1 MWIFIV
7 AIIAIVIIIK
17 TKSKSDEV
25 VDHVAAHGGMRK
37 KYSVLVERLLSSHP
51 NMTIITETRT
61 FMDIGMNNPD
71 GSSHFYFQQVS
82 KNAVMIQYELK
93 GDPTMPDF
101 KIDWTFNDSYNQ
113 EIMLLQISADLERKM
128 RMYE

>member
-25 VDHVAAHGGMRK
+25 VDHVAAHGGMRE
-37 KYSVLVERLLSSHP
+37 KYNVLVERILSSHP
-51 NMTIITETRT
+51 NMAIITETKT

-113 EIMLLQISADLERKM
+113 EIMLLQIGTDLERKM
-128 RMYE
+128 MMY

>member
-25 VDHVAAHGGMRK
+25 VGHVAAHGGMRE
-37 KYSVLVERLLSSHP
+37 KYNVLVERLLSSHP
-51 NMTIITETRT
+51 NMAVLTETRT

-82 KNAVMIQYELK
+82 KDAIMIQFELK

-101 KIDWTFNDSYNQ
+101 KIDWTFIDSYNQ
-113 EIMLLQISADLERKM
+113 EIMLLKIFTDLQRKM
-128 RMYE
+128 MMY

>member
-7 AIIAIVIIIK
+7 AIIAIVIIVK

-25 VDHVAAHGGMRK
+25 VEHVAAHGGMRE
-37 KYSVLVERLLSSHP
+37 KYNVLVERILSSHP
-51 NMTIITETRT
+51 NMAVITETRT

-82 KNAVMIQYELK
+82 KNAVLIQYELK

-101 KIDWTFNDSYNQ
+101 KIDWTFDDSFDQ
-113 EIMLLQISADLERKM
+113 GIMLLKIGTDLQRKM
-128 RMYE
+128 MMY

>member
-25 VDHVAAHGGMRK
+25 VDHVAAHGGMRE

>member
-7 AIIAIVIIIK
+7 AIIAIVIIVK

-25 VDHVAAHGGMRK
+25 VEHVAAHGGMRE
-37 KYSVLVERLLSSHP
+37 KYNILAERLLSSHP
-51 NMTIITETRT
+51 NMAVITETRT

-71 GSSHFYFQQVS
+71 GSSHFYFQQVG
-82 KNAVMIQYELK
+82 KNAIMIQYELK

-101 KIDWTFNDSYNQ
+101 KIHWTFNDSYDQ
-113 EIMLLQISADLERKM
+113 DIMLLKIFTDLQRKM
-128 RMYE
+128 MMY

>member
-7 AIIAIVIIIK
+7 AIIAIVIIVK

-25 VDHVAAHGGMRK
+25 VEHVTAHGGMRE
-37 KYSVLVERLLSSHP
+37 KYNVLVEHLLSSHP
-51 NMTIITETRT
+51 NMAVLAETRT

-71 GSSHFYFQQVS
+71 GSSHFYFQQFS
-82 KNAVMIQYELK
+82 KNAIMIQYELK

-101 KIDWTFNDSYNQ
+101 KIDWTFNDSYDQ
-113 EIMLLQISADLERKM
+113 EIMLLQIGTDLERKM
-128 RMYE
+128 IMY

>member
-7 AIIAIVIIIK
+7 AIIAIVIIVK

-25 VDHVAAHGGMRK
+25 VEHVASHGGMRE
-37 KYSVLVERLLSSHP
+37 KYSVLVERLLLSHP
-51 NMTIITETRT
+51 NMAGITETRT

-82 KNAVMIQYELK
+82 NNAVMIQYELK

-101 KIDWTFNDSYNQ
+101 KIEWTFNDSYDQ
-113 EIMLLQISADLERKM
+113 KIMLLKIGSDLQQKM
-128 RMYE
+128 MMY

>member
-7 AIIAIVIIIK
+7 AIIAIVIIVK

-25 VDHVAAHGGMRK
+25 VDHVAAHGGMRE
-37 KYSVLVERLLSSHP
+37 KYNVLVERILSSHP
-51 NMTIITETRT
+51 NMAVITETRT

-101 KIDWTFNDSYNQ
+101 KIDWTFDDSFDQ
-113 EIMLLQISADLERKM
+113 EIMLLKIGSDLHRKM
-128 RMYE
+128 MMY

>member
-7 AIIAIVIIIK
+7 AIIAIVIIVK
-17 TKSKSDEV
+17 TKSKSEEV
-25 VDHVAAHGGMRK
+25 VEHVAAHGGMRE
-37 KYSVLVERLLSSHP
+37 KYNVLVEHLLSSHP
-51 NMTIITETRT
+51 NMAIITETRT

-82 KNAVMIQYELK
+82 KSAVMIQYELK

-101 KIDWTFNDSYNQ
+101 KLDWTFNDSYNQ
-113 EIMLLQISADLERKM
+113 EIMLLQIGTDLQRKM
-128 RMYE
+128 MMY

>member
-25 VDHVAAHGGMRK
+25 VDHVAAHGGMRE
-37 KYSVLVERLLSSHP
+37 KYNVLVERILSSHP
-51 NMTIITETRT
+51 NMAIITETKT
-61 FMDIGMNNPD
+61 FMYMGMNNPD

-82 KNAVMIQYELK
+82 KDAVLIQYELK

>member
-25 VDHVAAHGGMRK
+25 VGHVAAHGGMRE
-37 KYSVLVERLLSSHP
+37 KYNVLVERLLSSHP
-51 NMTIITETRT
+51 NMAIITETRT

-71 GSSHFYFQQVS
+71 GSSHFYFQQIS
-82 KNAVMIQYELK
+82 KSAVMIQYELK

-101 KIDWTFNDSYNQ
+101 KIDWTFNDSYDQ
-113 EIMLLQISADLERKM
+113 EIMLLQIGTDLERKM
-128 RMYE
+128 MMY

>member
-25 VDHVAAHGGMRK
+25 VEHVAAHGGMRE
-37 KYSVLVERLLSSHP
+37 KYNVLVERLLSSHP
-51 NMTIITETRT
+51 NMSIITETRT
-61 FMDIGMNNPD
+61 FMDIGMNNLD

-82 KNAVMIQYELK
+82 KNAIMIQYELK

-113 EIMLLQISADLERKM
+113 EIMLLQIGADLERKM

>member
-7 AIIAIVIIIK
+7 AIIAIVIIVK
-17 TKSKSDEV
+17 TKSKSEEV
-25 VDHVAAHGGMRK
+25 VEHVAAHGGMRE
-37 KYSVLVERLLSSHP
+37 KYSVLVARLLSSHP
-51 NMTIITETRT
+51 NMAVISETRT
-61 FMDIGMNNPD
+61 FMNIGMDNHD

-101 KIDWTFNDSYNQ
+101 KIDWTFNDSFDQ
-113 EIMLLQISADLERKM
+113 DSMLLKMFTDLQRKM
-128 RMYE
+128 MMY

>member
-25 VDHVAAHGGMRK
+25 VDYVAAHGGMRE
-37 KYSVLVERLLSSHP
+37 KYNVLVERLLSSHP
-51 NMTIITETRT
+51 NMSIITETRT

-113 EIMLLQISADLERKM
+113 EIMLLQIGTDLERKM

>member
-7 AIIAIVIIIK
+7 AIIAIVIIVK

-25 VDHVAAHGGMRK
+25 VEHVAAHGGMRE
-37 KYSVLVERLLSSHP
+37 KYNVLVERILSSHP
-51 NMTIITETRT
+51 KMAVITETRT

-101 KIDWTFNDSYNQ
+101 KIDWTFDDSFDQ
-113 EIMLLQISADLERKM
+113 GIMLLKIGTDLQHKM
-128 RMYE
+128 MMY

>member
-7 AIIAIVIIIK
+7 AIIAIVIIFK

-25 VDHVAAHGGMRK
+25 VEHVAAHGGMRE
-37 KYSVLVERLLSSHP
+37 KYSILVNRLLSSHP
-51 NMTIITETRT
+51 NMSVITETRT

-82 KNAVMIQYELK
+82 KNEVMIQYELK
-93 GDPTMPDF
+93 GDPAMPDF

-113 EIMLLQISADLERKM
+113 EIMLLQIGTDLQRKM
-128 RMYE
+128 MY

>member
-25 VDHVAAHGGMRK
+25 VDHVAAHGGMRE
-37 KYSVLVERLLSSHP
+37 KYNVLVERILSSHP
-51 NMTIITETRT
+51 NMAIITETKT

-82 KNAVMIQYELK
+82 KDAVLIQYELK

>member
-7 AIIAIVIIIK
+7 AIIAIVIIVK
-17 TKSKSDEV
+17 TKSKTDEV
-25 VDHVAAHGGMRK
+25 VDHVAAHGGMRE
-37 KYSVLVERLLSSHP
+37 KYNVLVDRILSSHP
-51 NMTIITETRT
+51 NMAVITETRT

-101 KIDWTFNDSYNQ
+101 KTIWTFDDSFVQ
-113 EIMLLQISADLERKM
+113 EIMLLKIGSDLHRKM
-128 RMYE
+128 MMY

>member
-7 AIIAIVIIIK
+7 AIIAIVIIVK
-17 TKSKSDEV
+17 TKSKSDEIV
-25 VDHVAAHGGMRK
+25 EHVTAHGGMRK
-37 KYSVLVERLLSSHP
+37 KYNVLVERLLASHP
-51 NMTIITETRT
+51 NMEVIAETRT
-61 FMDIGMNNPD
+61 FMNIGMDNCD

-101 KIDWTFNDSYNQ
+101 KIDWTFDDSFDQ
-113 EIMLLQISADLERKM
+113 GIMLLKIGTDLQHKM
-128 RMYE
+128 MMY

>member
-1 MWIFIV
+1 MWIFSV

-25 VDHVAAHGGMRK
+25 VEHVAAYGGMRE
-37 KYSVLVERLLSSHP
+37 KYNVLVERLLSSHP
-51 NMTIITETRT
+51 NMAVISETRT
-61 FMDIGMNNPD
+61 FMNIGMDNFD

-101 KIDWTFNDSYNQ
+101 KINWTFNDSYDQ
-113 EIMLLQISADLERKM
+113 EIMILKIFTDLQRKM
-128 RMYE
+128 MQY

>member
-7 AIIAIVIIIK
+7 AIIAIVIIVK

-25 VDHVAAHGGMRK
+25 VEHVAAHGGMRE
-37 KYSVLVERLLSSHP
+37 KYNILAERLLSSHP
-51 NMTIITETRT
+51 NMAVITETRT
-61 FMDIGMNNPD
+61 FMDIGMNNSD

-101 KIDWTFNDSYNQ
+101 KLTWTFNDSYDQ
-113 EIMLLQISADLERKM
+113 EIMLLKIFTDLQRKM
-128 RMYE
+128 MMY

>member
-7 AIIAIVIIIK
+7 AIIAIVIIVK
-17 TKSKSDEV
+17 TKSKSEEV
-25 VDHVAAHGGMRK
+25 VEHVAAHGGMRE
-37 KYSVLVERLLSSHP
+37 KYSVLVARLLSSHP
-51 NMTIITETRT
+51 NMAVISETRT
-61 FMDIGMNNPD
+61 FMNIGMDNHD

-101 KIDWTFNDSYNQ
+101 KLEWTFNDSYNQ
-113 EIMLLQISADLERKM
+113 EIMLLQIGADLERKM
-128 RMYE
+128 RSYE

>member
-7 AIIAIVIIIK
+7 AIIAIVIIVK

-25 VDHVAAHGGMRK
+25 VEHVAAHGGMRE
-37 KYSVLVERLLSSHP
+37 KYNSLVERLLSSHP
-51 NMTIITETRT
+51 NMAIITETRT

-71 GSSHFYFQQVS
+71 GSSHFYFQQIS
-82 KNAVMIQYELK
+82 KSAVMIQYELK

-101 KIDWTFNDSYNQ
+101 KIDWTFNDSDDQ
-113 EIMLLQISADLERKM
+113 EIMLLQIGTDLERKM
-128 RMYE
+128 KLY

>member
-25 VDHVAAHGGMRK
+25 VDHVAAHGGMRE
-37 KYSVLVERLLSSHP
+37 KYNVLVERILSSHP
-51 NMTIITETRT
+51 NMAIITETKT

-82 KNAVMIQYELK
+82 KDAVLIQYELK

-113 EIMLLQISADLERKM
+113 EIMLLQISADLERKIW
-128 RMYE
+128 MYG

>member
-25 VDHVAAHGGMRK
+25 VEHVAAHGGMRE
-37 KYSVLVERLLSSHP
+37 KYHFLVERLLASHP
-51 NMTIITETRT
+51 NMAVITETRT
-61 FMDIGMNNPD
+61 FMNIGMDNFD

-82 KNAVMIQYELK
+82 KDAVMIQYELK

-101 KIDWTFNDSYNQ
+101 KIDWTFIDSFDQ
-113 EIMLLQISADLERKM
+113 ETMLFKMLTDMQRKM
-128 RMYE
+128 MMY

>member
-7 AIIAIVIIIK
+7 AIIAIVIIVK

-25 VDHVAAHGGMRK
+25 VDHVAAHGGMRE
-37 KYSVLVERLLSSHP
+37 KYNVLVERILSSHP
-51 NMTIITETRT
+51 NMAVITETRT

-71 GSSHFYFQQVS
+71 GSSHFYFQKVS
-82 KNAVMIQYELK
+82 NNAIMIQYELK

-113 EIMLLQISADLERKM
+113 EIMLLQIGKDLERKM
-128 RMYE
+128 MSF

>member
-7 AIIAIVIIIK
+7 AIIAIVIIVK

-25 VDHVAAHGGMRK
+25 VEYVAAHGGMRE
-37 KYSVLVERLLSSHP
+37 KYNILVERLLSSHP
-51 NMTIITETRT
+51 NMAIIAETRT

-93 GDPTMPDF
+93 GDPAMPDF

-113 EIMLLQISADLERKM
+113 EIMLLQIGTDLQRKM
-128 RMYE
+128 MMY

>member
-7 AIIAIVIIIK
+7 AIIAIVIIVK

-25 VDHVAAHGGMRK
+25 VDHVAAHGGMRE
-37 KYSVLVERLLSSHP
+37 KYNVLVERILSSHP
-51 NMTIITETRT
+51 NMAVITETRT

-101 KIDWTFNDSYNQ
+101 KIDWTFVDSFDQ
-113 EIMLLQISADLERKM
+113 ELMLLKIFTDLHRKM
-128 RMYE
+128 MMY

>member
-25 VDHVAAHGGMRK
+25 VEHVAAHGGMRE
-37 KYSVLVERLLSSHP
+37 KYNVLVNRLLSSHP
-51 NMTIITETRT
+51 NMAIITETRT

-82 KNAVMIQYELK
+82 KDAVMIQFELK

-113 EIMLLQISADLERKM
+113 EIMLLQIGADLERKM

>member
-25 VDHVAAHGGMRK
+25 VGHVAAHGGMRE
-37 KYSVLVERLLSSHP
+37 KYNVLVERLLSSHP
-51 NMTIITETRT
+51 NMAVLTETRT

-71 GSSHFYFQQVS
+71 GFSHFYFQQLS
-82 KNAVMIQYELK
+82 KNAIMIQFELK
-93 GDPTMPDF
+93 GDPTIPDF
-101 KIDWTFNDSYNQ
+101 KIDWTFNDSLDQ
-113 EIMLLQISADLERKM
+113 EMMLLKIFTDLQRKM
-128 RMYE
+128 MMY